1 MYACET
7 QKPKLETGAAT
18 GTGPHPMLC
27 VGDMHGKLASQ
38 RKSLPQLPQIIYI
51 YMYRQD
57 TTLGAGESL

>member
-1 MYACET
+1 
-7 QKPKLETGAAT
+7 
-18 GTGPHPMLC
+18 MLC

-51 YMYRQD
+51 YIYMYRQD